1 MTVSES
7 GGGVLPDH
15 PPHLFFH
22 ANFLHSGSISIILV
36 PLKREDAARANE
48 IGRFFDKFIWEI
60 CQLDSDTTV
69 PKVDIYEHFLTGIT
83 FVKVPK

>member
-1 MTVSES
+1 MVVSES

-48 IGRFFDKFIWEI
+48 IDRFFDKIILGGMPARFRHNGAKSRH
-60 CQLDSDTTV
+60 L
-69 PKVDIYEHFLTGIT
+69 
-83 FVKVPK
+83 

>member
-48 IGRFFDKFIWEI
+48 IGRFFDKFI
-60 CQLDSDTTV
+60 LGDMPARFRHNGAKSR
-69 PKVDIYEHFLTGIT
+69 HL
-83 FVKVPK
+83 